1 MSFLLLISLFTN
13 WTAFWEP
20 LGIAIIAAL
29 NSASRW
35 KQHRGLQGGQSPL
48 PCTHVSGACKKQPC
62 FKENWMDFPKMLAFN
77 SEFALAFVIQPF
89 KVKFVFLNAN
99 FSKYSWAEQQP
110 WFKYQQRDKRV
121 KLFHTRIL
129 WLRLTCTMLK
139 WAKPV
144 HKIPETFLVSLLFF
158 IHECSDETSTLTKYR
173 ACHGFYGVSYGN
185 NNYLSAENAH
195 HICACPNMQIILSH
209 TSCTIHEFPTSNW
222 DTWQSMSALCSML
235 ALNQSKYRILKGNI
249 YLCAQSQ

>member
-1 MSFLLLISLFTN
+1 MSDSYCFIQPHYAVLDLQYKMVDSLAVIALRFVDSCFQKITLPEESTKKIMSFLLLISLFTN

-110 WFKYQQRDKRV
+110 WFKYQQRGQ
-121 KLFHTRIL
+121 
-129 WLRLTCTMLK
+129 RLN
-139 WAKPV
+139 
-144 HKIPETFLVSLLFF
+144 FF
-158 IHECSDETSTLTKYR
+158 IREY
-173 ACHGFYGVSYGN
+173 YGCVWRLVKAS
-185 NNYLSAENAH
+185 
-195 HICACPNMQIILSH
+195 I
-209 TSCTIHEFPTSNW
+209 
-222 DTWQSMSALCSML
+222 
-235 ALNQSKYRILKGNI
+235 
-249 YLCAQSQ
+249 